1 MSKYKTPHKT
11 APTSTRPTWLL
22 PVIVIAVIVVAIGA
36 VLVISQSN
44 QPGVAITV
52 NGKPSVAVD
61 KSVVD
66 FGDVHFG
73 NPVTAVF
80 TVSNSGDQPLKLLQP
95 PQLEVLQGCCP
106 PKAIASTSTINPGG
120 TATVTVTFS
129 MHEGM
134 GGQHEFLVHLLTNDP
149 SQSETQLR
157 IFSNWIA

>member
-1 MSKYKTPHKT
+1 MSKYKTPHRVN
-11 APTSTRPTWLL
+11 PTPNRPAWLL
-22 PVIVIAVIVVAIGA
+22 PVVAIAVIVIAIGA

-52 NGKPSVAVD
+52 NGKPNVTVD

-134 GGQHEFLVHLLTNDP
+134 GGQHEFLVRLLTNDA

>member
-1 MSKYKTPHKT
+1 MSKYKVPHKVN
-11 APTSTRPTWLL
+11 PTPKRPSWLF
-22 PVIVIAVIVVAIGA
+22 PVVAIGVIVVVIGA

-44 QPGVAITV
+44 QSGVAITV
-52 NGKPSVAVD
+52 NGKPNVSVD
-61 KSVVD
+61 KSVID

-73 NPVTAVF
+73 NPVTAIF

-120 TATVTVTFS
+120 TATVTVTFA

>member
-1 MSKYKTPHKT
+1 MSKYGIPHKT
-11 APTSTRPTWLL
+11 APTPNRPTWLL
-22 PVIVIAVIVVAIGA
+22 PVVGIAVVVVLIGA
-36 VLVISQSN
+36 VLVLNQST
-44 QPGVAITV
+44 QPSVAITV
-52 NGKPSVAVD
+52 AGKPNVAVD

-80 TVSNSGDQPLKLLQP
+80 TVSNTGDKPLKLLQP
-95 PQLEVLQGCCP
+95 PHLEVLQGCCP
-106 PKAIASTSTINPGG
+106 PKAIASSSTIDPGG

-134 GGQHEFLVHLLTNDP
+134 GGQHEFLVHLLTND
-149 SQSETQLR
+149 SAQSETQLR